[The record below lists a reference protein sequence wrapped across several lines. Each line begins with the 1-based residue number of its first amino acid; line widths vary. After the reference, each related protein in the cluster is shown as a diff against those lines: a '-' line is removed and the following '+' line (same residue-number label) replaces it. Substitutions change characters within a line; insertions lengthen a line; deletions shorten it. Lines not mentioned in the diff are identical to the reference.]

1 MGDTRSGMIEVAATM
16 LRRAG
21 YRAMTLVDVVDAGGL
36 PRGSIYHH
44 FPGGKPELA
53 IEALRYINDG
63 VSADIGAAL
72 RRATTP
78 AEVVAEVFI
87 FQARELEASGFR
99 DGCWFATTALELGP
113 DDDDLAG
120 VLDERFHQWEAA
132 LAATFERTGLGPD
145 DDVGPMS
152 AARLLIATLEGGLI
166 RARVARDV
174 RLLTDLIP
182 VVCRALPDVTD

>member
-1 MGDTRSGMIEVAATM
+1 MGTRSDMIEVAATM
-16 LRRAG
+16 LRRDG
-21 YRAMTLVDVVDAGGL
+21 YRAMTLVDVVDQGGL

-53 IEALRYINDG
+53 IEALRYVNDG
-63 VSADIGAAL
+63 VSADIAAVL

-78 AEVVAEVFI
+78 ADVVAEVFS

-113 DDDDLAG
+113 DDDDLARA
-120 VLDERFHQWEAA
+120 LDTRFQQWETA

-145 DDVGPMS
+145 SDIDPLS
-152 AARLLIATLEGGLI
+152 AARLLIAALEGGLI

-182 VVCRALPDVTD
+182 TVCRALPER